1 MSLKLRKN
9 STNTPSSHVI
19 STTDQG
25 KCPGKANELKAMIF
39 LSATWEC
46 MSPETLVHWFK
57 EVSISAENKEREQSD
72 YESSF
77 KLSMTSFM

>member
-9 STNTPSSHVI
+9 STNTPSSHVT

-46 MSPETLVHWFK
+46 MSPETLVH
-57 EVSISAENKEREQSD
+57 
-72 YESSF
+72 
-77 KLSMTSFM
+77 